1 MKRIILLCTLALLL
15 GALAVPG
22 AASAAKPAGKA
33 NTGQL
38 RKIKIRMQ
46 RSFLPGKPAD
56 AEVERLLKL
65 LDTDGSF
72 IDIDYD
78 NEEFNTGGRKTPHLQ
93 NLAKLARAYAT
104 TPGTYYKNRELYDAI
119 TLGLRYWVDRNIED
133 KNWWHRIIGFP
144 KNLMVPLTLMADDL
158 RRYDKELFQKCI
170 DYELYS
176 WSIPEQRAQDGAN
189 GTDICQFTFAA
200 AVLSENEPLLR
211 EVMDKVNSL
220 IKIAHGDREE
230 GIQADYSYT
239 QHNGSGR
246 QLYLA
251 TYGRDYVNGILFFM
265 NFVEDTDFWLA
276 PEKVAIFERL
286 FLDGLAWT
294 WYGGEIDV
302 NQYGRGLLRSST
314 APSYLALAERL
325 AGFGTPR
332 SDELKRMISVMKG
345 SSELNGNRMYP
356 RTDYMIHRPAGA
368 MISTRMTSVRTVG
381 NEAGNSEGMQNYHTG
396 DGANYI
402 KVHGDE
408 YNPIYAIWNWK
419 RIPGTTVMADD
430 RRMPAPMWGEHGAGG
445 SEYAG
450 GVSDGRNG
458 ASAFIYDKDSL
469 QAHKA
474 WFYFDR
480 YFVALGAGIRS
491 ARTDAP
497 AVTTVN
503 QTLLSGKVGLSAG
516 GSASELSGT
525 KTAAPF
531 DRLWH
536 YDTGYRFEA
545 GTTPA
550 AETYKG
556 EYDAAYKGKKGDIL
570 WIGIDHGTAP
580 AEASYAYAVYPAMTR
595 AEFMDRGEDYRILQN
610 TPAVQAVQDVA
621 TGKTMAAFYEPG
633 SITADGF
640 GTIAADQPCL
650 LIVETTGGKTTVS
663 AASPFCESRPMD
675 AVTVTVGDRK
685 AEVALDALYRGAT
698 EL

>member
-1 MKRIILLCTLALLL
+1 MKRFILLCTLTLLL
-15 GALAVPG
+15 GAVAVPD
-22 AASAAKPAGKA
+22 AALAAKPPKV
-33 NTGQL
+33 NTGQM

-46 RSFLPGKPAD
+46 RQFLPGKPGD
-56 AEVERLLKL
+56 AEVERLLNL

-78 NEEFNTGGRKTPHLQ
+78 NDEFNTGGKKTPHLQ

-104 TPGTYYKNRELYDAI
+104 SPGTYYKNRELYDAI
-119 TLGLRYWVDRNIED
+119 TRGLNFWVDRNIED

-144 KNLMVPLTLMADDL
+144 KNLMIPLTLLSDDL

-170 DYELYS
+170 DYQLYS

-189 GTDICQFTFAA
+189 GTDICQFTFSA
-200 AVLSENEPLLR
+200 AVLSENEELLR
-211 EVMDKVNSL
+211 EVMQKVNSL

-230 GIQADYSYT
+230 GIQADFSYT

-265 NFVEDTDFWLA
+265 NFVEGTDFWLA
-276 PEKVAIFERL
+276 PEKVAIFESL

-314 APSYLALAERL
+314 APSYLGLAQQL
-325 AGFGTPR
+325 AAFGTPR
-332 SDELKRMISVMKG
+332 SEELKQMIAVMKG
-345 SSELNGNRMYP
+345 SGELSGNRMYP

-408 YNPIYAIWNWK
+408 YNPIYAGWNWK
-419 RIPGTTVMADD
+419 RIPGTTVMADK
-430 RRMPAPMWGEHGAGG
+430 RQMPAPMWGEGGAGG

-450 GVSDGRNG
+450 GVSDGVNG
-458 ASAFIYDKDSL
+458 VCAFIYDKDGL
-469 QAHKA
+469 QAHKG
-474 WFYFDR
+474 WFYFDK

-503 QTLLSGKVGLSAG
+503 QTMLSGKTVLAAN
-516 GSASELSGT
+516 GSVTEMSGA
-525 KTAAPF
+525 KTPAPF

-536 YDTGYRFEA
+536 YDTGYRFEQ
-545 GTTPA
+545 GTTPV

-556 EYDAAYKGKKGDIL
+556 DYAPDYKGKKSDIL
-570 WIGIDHGTAP
+570 WIALDHGTAP
-580 AEASYAYAVYPAMTR
+580 ADASYAYAVYPATGES
-595 AEFMDRGEDYRILQN
+595 EFLGRGDDYRILSN
-610 TPAVQAVQDVA
+610 TPSVQAVEDIA

-633 SITADGF
+633 SFTADGF
-640 GTIAADQPCL
+640 GTISADKPCVV
-650 LIVETTGGKTTVS
+650 IVGKAGGKTTVR
-663 AASPFCESRPMD
+663 AANPFCESRPMD
-675 AVTVTVGDRK
+675 AVTITIGDRK
-685 AEVALDALYRGAT
+685 ADVPLTALTGGSA